1 MKVVIAD
8 PLHKRVTEILQN
20 AGLIVVDVS
29 EKKEELEKEL
39 KDAHALI
46 VRSATKVNKEL
57 LQKAPALKIVGR
69 AGVGLDNI
77 DLEATKKKGIEVV
90 NSPEGPTVSVA
101 EFTLG
106 LMIAV
111 ARKFGIAYTGT
122 KNGFWPK
129 KQAKGIELK
138 GKVLGIIGSGAI
150 GGQLARY
157 ALALEMKVLAYDI
170 VEYEHLKSL
179 ENFEYVTLDYLL
191 QHSDFISLH
200 VPLLPATKH
209 MINSDAFEKMKDGVI
224 IINAA
229 RGGVIDEHALL
240 QSIKS
245 GKVAGAALDVFEIE
259 PPTNQELLQSPNVFV
274 TPHIGANTL
283 EAQEKNG
290 TIVAEKI
297 ISFLQG

>member
-1 MKVVIAD
+1 
-8 PLHKRVTEILQN
+8 
-20 AGLIVVDVS
+20 
-29 EKKEELEKEL
+29 
-39 KDAHALI
+39 
-46 VRSATKVNKEL
+46 
-57 LQKAPALKIVGR
+57 
-69 AGVGLDNI
+69 
-77 DLEATKKKGIEVV
+77 
-90 NSPEGPTVSVA
+90 
-101 EFTLG
+101 
-106 LMIAV
+106 
-111 ARKFGIAYTGT
+111 
-122 KNGFWPK
+122 
-129 KQAKGIELK
+129 
-138 GKVLGIIGSGAI
+138 
-150 GGQLARY
+150 
-157 ALALEMKVLAYDI
+157 
-170 VEYEHLKSL
+170 
-179 ENFEYVTLDYLL
+179 
-191 QHSDFISLH
+191 
-200 VPLLPATKH
+200 